1 MHNAALPLRQHL
13 DRMAAMNTS
22 IPACDA
28 VTRPAVP
35 LTDLLHAAGLPVG
48 ASAAKATIRGVTDD
62 SRRVGPGWLFVAVS
76 GTAADGHDFVPDA
89 IASGASAVITQ
100 RPVSLPDTVATVV
113 VDDSRSALARLA
125 TAFAGIDRLQDRGLL
140 QLVGVTGT
148 NGKTTTCYLIRSIL
162 AASGL
167 RTALIGTIGYD
178 LSSRQLPAPM
188 TTPPPTQL
196 AEHLAEAAHAGV
208 SHVVME
214 ASSHALHQRRLD
226 GLNMAVGVFT
236 NLSGD
241 HLDYHGDMASYLLAK
256 KRLFDRL
263 SNQARA
269 VVNADDP
276 AATQLLA
283 DCPAPRITYGLES
296 HADVKATVQD
306 SSLSGSRFELA
317 TPIGA
322 ATVALPL
329 IGRHNVRNAMA
340 AAAAALAMDLD
351 LNTIAQGLADVGQ
364 VPGRLQRAGS
374 GTEPITVLIDYAH
387 TDDALQ
393 NVLASLQPLKQR
405 QIITVFGCGGD
416 RDRTKRPRM
425 GRVATSLSDR
435 VVVTSDNPRTEK
447 PEAIIDQI
455 VAGVDAPT
463 RRHVEIEPDRR
474 RAIERAVEMA
484 REGDL
489 VLIAGK
495 GHEDYQDAGG
505 KRIAFDDVAVA
516 SEVMTRRFGDGA

>member
-1 MHNAALPLRQHL
+1 ME
-13 DRMAAMNTS
+13 TS

-28 VTRPAVP
+28 AKRSAMA
-35 LTDLLHAAGLPVG
+35 LTELLHAAGLSTDAPG
-48 ASAAKATIRGVTDD
+48 AAEISVRGVTDD
-62 SRRVGPGWLFVAVS
+62 SRRIRPGWLFVAVP
-76 GTAADGHDFVPDA
+76 GTTVDGHRFVRDA
-89 IASGASAVITQ
+89 LASGACAVITQ
-100 RPVSLPDTVATVV
+100 QPVPLPAGVASLL
-113 VDDSRSALARLA
+113 VDDSRSVLARLA
-125 TAFAGIDRLQDRGLL
+125 MVFAGVDQLQNRGLFRL
-140 QLVGVTGT
+140 IGVTGT

-167 RTALIGTIGYD
+167 RTALLGTITYD
-178 LSSRQLPAPM
+178 LYSRQLPAPM

-196 AEHLAEAAHAGV
+196 AEHLAEAARAGV

-226 GLNMAVGVFT
+226 GLTIAVGVFT

-241 HLDYHGDMASYLLAK
+241 HLDYHGDMAQYLLAK

-263 SNQARA
+263 SEQARA

-276 AATQLLA
+276 ATAELLG
-283 DCPAPRITYGLES
+283 DCPAPQITYGLNGL
-296 HADVKATVQD
+296 ADVRASIHHTD
-306 SSLSGSRFELA
+306 LIGSRFELT
-317 TPIGA
+317 TPTGV
-322 ATVALPL
+322 ATVELPL
-329 IGRHNVRNAMA
+329 IGQHNVRNALASA
-340 AAAAALAMDLD
+340 AVALAMNVDLD
-351 LNTIAQGLADVGQ
+351 TIQRGLAAVGQ

-374 GTEPITVLIDYAH
+374 GAEPITVLVDYAH

-405 QIITVFGCGGD
+405 RIITVFGCGGD

-425 GRVATSLSDR
+425 GRVATSLSDW
-435 VVVTSDNPRTEK
+435 VVVTNDNPRTEK

-463 RRHVEIEPDRR
+463 RRRLETEPNRR

-484 REGDL
+484 QEGDL

-495 GHEDYQDAGG
+495 GHENYQDTGS
-505 KRIAFDDVAVA
+505 KRIAFDDLAAA
-516 SEVMTRRFGDGA
+516 SQAMARRFGDGV

>member
-1 MHNAALPLRQHL
+1 
-13 DRMAAMNTS
+13 MNTS

-28 VTRPAVP
+28 VKRPAVP
-35 LTDLLHAAGLPVG
+35 LTELLCAAGLSVG
-48 ASAAKATIRGVTDD
+48 ASAAKAIIRGVTDD
-62 SRRVGPGWLFVAVS
+62 SRRVRPGWLFVAVP
-76 GTAADGHDFVPDA
+76 GTTADGHDFVPDA
-89 IASGASAVITQ
+89 LASGASAVIIQ
-100 RPVSLPDTVATVV
+100 RPVSLPDSVASVV

-125 TAFAGIDRLQDRGLL
+125 TAFAGVDRLQDHGLL
-140 QLVGVTGT
+140 KLVGVTGT

-167 RTALIGTIGYD
+167 RTALLGTISYD
-178 LSSRQLPAPM
+178 LSSQQLPAPM

-196 AEHLAEAAHAGV
+196 AEYLAEAARAGV
-208 SHVVME
+208 THVVME

-241 HLDYHGDMASYLLAK
+241 HLDYHGDMAHYLLAK

-263 SNQARA
+263 SSQGRA
-269 VVNADDP
+269 VVNADD
-276 AATQLLA
+276 AATAQLLV
-283 DCPAPRITYGLES
+283 DCPAPRVTYGLDS
-296 HADVKATVQD
+296 HADVTATIQD
-306 SSLSGSRFELA
+306 CNLTGSRFELA
-317 TPIGA
+317 TPTGA
-322 ATVALPL
+322 ATVELPL
-329 IGRHNVRNAMA
+329 IGRHNVRNALA
-340 AAAAALAMDLD
+340 ATAAALAMNVDLD
-351 LNTIAQGLADVGQ
+351 TITRGLAAPGQ
-364 VPGRLQRAGS
+364 VPGRLQRAGA
-374 GTEPITVLIDYAH
+374 GAEPITVLVDYAH

-405 QIITVFGCGGD
+405 RIITVFGCGGD

-425 GRVATSLSDR
+425 GRVATSLSDW

-463 RRHVEIEPDRR
+463 RRHMETEPDRR
-474 RAIERAVEMA
+474 RAIDRAVEMA
-484 REGDL
+484 QEGDL

-495 GHEDYQDAGG
+495 GHENYQDTGG

-516 SEVMTRRFGDGA
+516 SEVMARRFGDGA